1 MTMNPFCLAR
11 WFVAALGVVIAAV
24 YLLQIGRAYDR
35 IAGQSKLFALGG
47 ERIEYVQGGAGP
59 PVLVVH
65 GSGGGFD
72 QGALIAGAVIGDGF
86 RWIAPSRFGY
96 LARRCPPGATFETQA
111 DAYARLLDHLGIRRA
126 AVVALSQGGPS
137 ALFFALKYPERVQSL
152 VLLSCGV
159 ASSTDAQQAEAN
171 RSGDRLKMIFKYD
184 FAYWGVST
192 ALRKPLMN
200 LMGASDEVIAGLAPG
215 QRQVVDQVID
225 FMNPV
230 EPRYAGV
237 ALDNRAAMPNER
249 IAAIRAPTLIFHA
262 TDDTLQLYRNA
273 EFAAATIPGAR
284 LRRFERGGHLLIAVE
299 QPRIRAEV
307 QAFIRAHSAQQV
319 EQQAPGP
326 GK

>member
-1 MTMNPFCLAR
+1 MNALRWITVAMLAG
-11 WFVAALGVVIAAV
+11 AAVIAGV
-24 YLLQIGRAYDR
+24 YLWQIRLAYDR
-35 IAGQSKLFALGG
+35 ISGQSEVFAAGD
-47 ERIEYVQGGAGP
+47 ERIEYAQGGTGL

-86 RWIAPSRFGY
+86 HWIAPSRFGY
-96 LARRCPPGATFETQA
+96 LGSTRPAGASFETQA
-111 DAYARLLDHLGIRRA
+111 DAYARLLDHLGIRRT

-171 RSGDRLKMIFKYD
+171 RAGDRLKMIFKHD
-184 FAYWGVST
+184 VAYWGVST

-215 QRQVVDQVID
+215 QLQVVDQVID
-225 FMNPV
+225 FMNPA

-237 ALDNRAAMPNER
+237 ELDNRAAMPDGR
-249 IAAIRAPTLIFHA
+249 IAAIRTPTLIFHA

-273 EFAAATIPGAR
+273 AFAAATIPGAR

-307 QAFIRAHSAQQV
+307 QAFIRAHASQ
-319 EQQAPGP
+319 
-326 GK
+326 

>member
-1 MTMNPFCLAR
+1 MTFLRGLVLLVAVLAIG
-11 WFVAALGVVIAAV
+11 VALVYRHRMAQAYARIEGVASV
-24 YLLQIGRAYDR
+24 YSAN
-35 IAGQSKLFALGG
+35 G
-47 ERIEYVQGGAGP
+47 ERIEYVQGGMGA

-72 QGALIAGAVIGDGF
+72 QGALLAGAVIGDGF

-96 LARRCPPGATFETQA
+96 LGSTLPADATFETQA
-111 DAYARLLDHLGIRRA
+111 DAYARLLDHLGIRRT

-137 ALFFALKYPERVQSL
+137 ALFFALKYPDRVQSL

-171 RSGDRLKMIFKYD
+171 RAGDRLKKIFKHD

-215 QRQVVDQVID
+215 QLQVVDQVID
-225 FMNPV
+225 FMSPV

-237 ALDNRAAMPNER
+237 ELDNRAAMPDGR

-273 EFAAATIPGAR
+273 EFAAAHIPGAR
-284 LRRFERGGHLLIAVE
+284 LLRFERGGHLLIAVE
-299 QPRIRAEV
+299 QPRIRAEI
-307 QAFIRAHSAQQV
+307 QAFIRS
-319 EQQAPGP
+319 QAGPGP
-326 GK
+326 

>member
-1 MTMNPFCLAR
+1 M
-11 WFVAALGVVIAAV
+11 
-24 YLLQIGRAYDR
+24 GRAYDR
-35 IAGQSKLFALGG
+35 IAGQSQVFTLGG
-47 ERIEYVQGGAGP
+47 ERIEYVEGGAGT

-86 RWIAPSRFGY
+86 HWIAPSRFGY
-96 LARRCPPGATFETQA
+96 LRSTLPAGATFETQA
-111 DAYARLLDHLGIRRA
+111 DAYARLLDHLGIRQT

-159 ASSTDAQQAEAN
+159 ASSTDPQQAEAN
-171 RSGDRLKMIFKYD
+171 RSGDLLKTIFKYD
-184 FAYWGVST
+184 LAYWGVST

-200 LMGASDEVIAGLAPG
+200 LMGASDEVIARLTPG

-230 EPRYAGV
+230 APRYAGV
-237 ALDNRAAMPNER
+237 ELDNRAAMPDAR

-262 TDDTLQLYRNA
+262 TDDTLQLVRNA

-307 QAFIRAHSAQQV
+307 QAFIRFHNAATKHWRWKEHPESNR
-319 EQQAPGP
+319 P
-326 GK
+326 

>member
-1 MTMNPFCLAR
+1 
-11 WFVAALGVVIAAV
+11 
-24 YLLQIGRAYDR
+24 
-35 IAGQSKLFALGG
+35 
-47 ERIEYVQGGAGP
+47 
-59 PVLVVH
+59 VLVVH

-86 RWIAPSRFGY
+86 HWIAPSRFGY
-96 LARRCPPGATFETQA
+96 LRSTLPAGATFETQA
-111 DAYARLLDHLGIRRA
+111 DAYARLLDHLGIRQT

-137 ALFFALKYPERVQSL
+137 ALYFALKYPERVQSL

-192 ALRKPLMN
+192 ALRKPLMH
-200 LMGASDEVIAGLAPG
+200 LWAPATRSSPG
-215 QRQVVDQVID
+215 SRPGSKQLVDQVID
-225 FMNPV
+225 FMNPAA
-230 EPRYAGV
+230 PRYAGV

-273 EFAAATIPGAR
+273 E
-284 LRRFERGGHLLIAVE
+284 LRRLPFPVPGCVAS
-299 QPRIRAEV
+299 
-307 QAFIRAHSAQQV
+307 SA
-319 EQQAPGP
+319 AGIC
-326 GK
+326 

>member
-1 MTMNPFCLAR
+1 MFLRGLALV
-11 WFVAALGVVIAAV
+11 VALLAIGVVLV
-24 YLLQIGRAYDR
+24 YRHR
-35 IAGQSKLFALGG
+35 IAQAYARIEGVSSVLVADG
-47 ERIEYVQGGAGP
+47 ERIEFAQGGAGV

-72 QGALIAGAVIGDGF
+72 QGALIAGAVLGDGF
-86 RWIAPSRFGY
+86 HWIAPSRFGY
-96 LARRCPPGATFETQA
+96 LGSTMPAQASFESQA
-111 DAYARLLDHLGIRRA
+111 DAYARLLDHLGLTRV

-137 ALFFALKYPERVQSL
+137 ALFFALKHPDRVQSL

-171 RSGDRLKMIFKYD
+171 RAGDRLKMIFKYD
-184 FAYWGVST
+184 FAYWGVSN

-215 QRQVVDQVID
+215 QLQVVDQVID

-237 ALDNRAAMPNER
+237 ELDNRAAMPDGR

-273 EFAAATIPGAR
+273 AFAAATIPGAR

-307 QAFIRAHSAQQV
+307 QAFIRAHASQ
-319 EQQAPGP
+319 
-326 GK
+326 

>member
-1 MTMNPFCLAR
+1 MSVLRWSVLVLAAGLVV
-11 WFVAALGVVIAAV
+11 VASA
-24 YLLQIGRAYDR
+24 YLWQIRLAYDR
-35 IAGQSKLFALGG
+35 VAGRAEVFAVGG
-47 ERIEYVQGGAGP
+47 ERIEYAQGGAGL

-72 QGALIAGAVIGDGF
+72 QGTLLAGAVIGDSF
-86 RWIAPSRFGY
+86 HWIAPSRFGY
-96 LARRCPPGATFETQA
+96 LGSTRPAGASFETQA
-111 DAYARLLDHLGIRRA
+111 DAYASLLDHLGIRRT

-137 ALFFALKYPERVQSL
+137 ALYFALKYPDRVQSL

-171 RSGDRLKMIFKYD
+171 RAGDRLKMIFKYD
-184 FAYWGVST
+184 FAYWGVSN

-215 QRQVVDQVID
+215 QLQVVDQVID

-237 ALDNRAAMPNER
+237 ELDNRAAMPDGR

-273 EFAAATIPGAR
+273 AFAAATIPGAR

-307 QAFIRAHSAQQV
+307 QAFIRAHASQ
-319 EQQAPGP
+319 
-326 GK
+326 

>member
-1 MTMNPFCLAR
+1 MTALRWIALAM
-11 WFVAALGVVIAAV
+11 LGLVIVIAVV
-24 YLLQIGRAYDR
+24 YLWQMRLAYDR
-35 IAGQSKLFALGG
+35 IAGQSQIIAAGG
-47 ERIEYVQGGAGP
+47 ERIEYLQGGAGA

-86 RWIAPSRFGY
+86 HWIAPSRFGY
-96 LARRCPPGATFETQA
+96 LGSTMPAGATFETQA
-111 DAYARLLDHLGIRRA
+111 DAYARLLDHLGIRRT

-171 RSGDRLKMIFKYD
+171 RSGDRLKMIFKDD
-184 FAYWGVST
+184 FAYWVVST
-192 ALRKPLMN
+192 ALRKPLMK

-230 EPRYAGV
+230 QPRYAGV
-237 ALDNRAAMPNER
+237 ELDNRAAMPNER
-249 IAAIRAPTLIFHA
+249 IAAIRVPTLICHA

-307 QAFIRAHSAQQV
+307 QAFTRAHAAQHG

-326 GK
+326 GT